1 MIARLLAILLTLA
14 LLASDTQAGRP
25 RGYYSGGGCSGGNCG
40 VPTAMPVSNC
50 PGGVCPAP
58 VATVATTAAPI
69 DCPNGNCAASVPA
82 TPTTPKPVT
91 AAKPIEPATDP
102 LAQVNARRA
111 AAGLRPYQHDPGLT
125 TAARAA
131 ATYRARYRIRG
142 HVIGGMG
149 DFQFLPPGT
158 QATAAGCAAWNP
170 GDGFGSCAMYDSYTF
185 AGAASVQGEDG
196 LVYHHLFV
204 R

>member
-1 MIARLLAILLTLA
+1 METMTTRLLAMLITFA
-14 LLASDTQAGRP
+14 LLASDTQAGR

-58 VATVATTAAPI
+58 VATTTAPI
-69 DCPNGNCAASVPA
+69 DCPNGNCAASVP
-82 TPTTPKPVT
+82 TTPK
-91 AAKPIEPATDP
+91 AAPAVDP

-111 AAGLRPYQHDPGLT
+111 AAGLRPYQHDPALT
-125 TAARAA
+125 TAARSA

-149 DFQFLPPGT
+149 DFQFVPPGT
-158 QATAAGCAAWNP
+158 QATAAGCAAWPP

>member
-1 MIARLLAILLTLA
+1 MKSLNLIAA
-14 LLASDTQAGRP
+14 LFAVIVLASDTHAGRP
-25 RGYYSGGGCSGGNCG
+25 RWSGGGCANGQCGTCPGGNCG
-40 VPTAMPVSNC
+40 VPVAT
-50 PGGVCPAP
+50 PAP
-58 VATVATTAAPI
+58 VATQPAAPI

-111 AAGLRPYQHDPGLT
+111 AAGLRPYQHDPALT
-125 TAARAA
+125 TAAKAA
-131 ATYRARYRIRG
+131 ATYRARYRIKG

-158 QATAAGCAAWNP
+158 QATAAGCAAWP
-170 GDGFGSCAMYDSYTF
+170 PADGFGSCAMYDSYTF

>member
-1 MIARLLAILLTLA
+1 METMIARLLAILLTLA

-25 RGYYSGGGCSGGNCG
+25 RGYYSGGGCPGGNC
-40 VPTAMPVSNC
+40 PSAL
-50 PGGVCPAP
+50 PAP
-58 VATVATTAAPI
+58 QNVAPVTMTIAPAAPI
-69 DCPNGNCAASVPA
+69 DCPNGNCAAS
-82 TPTTPKPVT
+82 TPTTPKAV
-91 AAKPIEPATDP
+91 PATDP

-111 AAGLRPYQHDPGLT
+111 AAGLRPYQHDPALT

-131 ATYRARYRIRG
+131 ATYRARYRIKG

-149 DFQFLPPGT
+149 DFQFVPAGT
-158 QATAAGCAAWNP
+158 QASAAGCAAWPP
-170 GDGFGSCAMYDSYTF
+170 GDGFGSCAMYDAYTF